1 MTKQRFLKNIPRI
14 LVVMPTVEKACRDK
28 LQGIF
33 NYAHLYGPW
42 NIHLVHGRSGE
53 QRPKTVNDLRGYD
66 GIIVG
71 QMTPLQS
78 QIRLLDARLPH
89 GTFEGVASTV
99 SPSCA

>member
-1 MTKQRFLKNIPRI
+1 MLKVLKHIPR
-14 LVVMPTVEKACRDK
+14 VMVIQETSVQPGRDK

-33 NYAHLYGPW
+33 NYAHLSGPW